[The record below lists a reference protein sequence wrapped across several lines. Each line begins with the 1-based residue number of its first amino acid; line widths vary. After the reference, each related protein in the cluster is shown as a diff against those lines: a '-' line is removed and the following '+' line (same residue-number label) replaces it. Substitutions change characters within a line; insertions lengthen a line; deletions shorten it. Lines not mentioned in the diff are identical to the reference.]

1 MILTD
6 GAATVQRPLRMQVN
20 SGLLLRSLRAQ
31 GLGVVLV
38 KVARRLPAYEETT
51 KLQHPLFLAEKAEII
66 PKKSGK
72 VL

>member
-6 GAATVQRPLRMQVN
+6 GAAAVQRPLRMQVN
-20 SGLLLRSLRAQ
+20 SGLLLRSLRAY

-51 KLQHPLFLAEKAEII
+51 KLQHPLFLAEKAEIM

>member
-1 MILTD
+1 MMDDGRDCL
-6 GAATVQRPLRMQVN
+6 GAAPSVMYVQFL
-20 SGLLLRSLRAQ
+20 LLLRSLRACS
-31 GLGVVLV
+31 LGVVLV

-51 KLQHPLFLAEKAEII
+51 KLQHPLFLAEKAEIM